1 MLAEELQSDDCV
13 ARILERFDA
22 IMNYDHQQSTYT
34 ELLAKRI
41 LAWRRRKI
49 NEAQVV
55 KLSKAAAQPYP
66 QCHSS
71 LVGSA

>member
-1 MLAEELQSDDCV
+1 
-13 ARILERFDA
+13 
-22 IMNYDHQQSTYT
+22 MNYDHQQSTYT

-55 KLSKAAAQPYP
+55 KLRKAAAQPYP